1 VASQIVSGKGLFQ
14 RALIQKRRLCQLLCP
29 PICVQLVYKNA
40 VLKGL
45 KLDLSNAE
53 STTDSWATG
62 PNIAE
67 EPLTSISLYSGL
79 VYFAIVRNLRFGTRQ
94 QVF

>member
-1 VASQIVSGKGLFQ
+1 LAHMEAENDAFVHSATPRGS
-14 RALIQKRRLCQLLCP
+14 IQF
-29 PICVQLVYKNA
+29 VYKNA

-62 PNIAE
+62 PKTTG
-67 EPLTSISLYSGL
+67 EPLRTISLYGRL
-79 VYFAIVRNLRFGTRQ
+79 AYFAIVQKSPFGTR
-94 QVF
+94 